1 MVPMCRFKKSFCLNY
16 YDDDVLNGMVT
27 DVDIFLISILPRIYL
42 THARIS
48 CKSIKS
54 NFGDNDENKKFHQ
67 LFLDYTSKKDVS
79 V

>member
-1 MVPMCRFKKSFCLNY
+1 
-16 YDDDVLNGMVT
+16 MVT

-54 NFGDNDENKKFHQ
+54 NFGDNDGNKKFHQ
-67 LFLDYTSKKDVS
+67 LFLGFTSKEDIVLEIDGEKNS
-79 V
+79 LLEESKKL